1 MAKTLSNKEKFVALR
16 EQIREEWDELEN
28 EINEVEEQILDLEN
42 KISELRLKRDAL
54 DEILDS

>member
-16 EQIREEWDELEN
+16 EEIREELDGLEN
-28 EINEVEEQILDLEN
+28 EIHEVEEQILELEN
-42 KISELRLKRDAL
+42 KINELRLKRDAL